1 MKKEYIEPQMQA
13 VNINNSQQLL
23 SGSVTGVAGGV
34 FDESISG
41 GSGTGRAPGL
51 DDFFN
56 DADLDFMFAE

>member
-1 MKKEYIEPQMQA
+1 MQA